1 MKKTPIYVIAGQSNA
16 NNSAMIAAVEA
27 RVKAE
32 GGVLVYHAVNGTS
45 LSPYLDVHGNGDWS
59 PGTKPNEGE
68 LLDEL
73 SAKISRAEAGGRAE
87 LAGMI
92 WIQGEPMVVRPA
104 PRAAMGTG

>member
-16 NNSAMIAAVEA
+16 NNSTMIAAVEA

-32 GGVLVYHAVNGTS
+32 GGILVFHAVNGTS

-59 PGTKPNEGE
+59 PGPNANEGE
-68 LLDEL
+68 LLDQL
-73 SAKISRAEAGGRAE
+73 MAKIADAGAGGQAE

-92 WIQGEPMVVRPA
+92 WI
-104 PRAAMGTG
+104 